1 MREDG
6 SSLPNR
12 TPMQMEAKHQ
22 RTLRRRRRVKLI
34 PMIEEG
40 SMNNSVK
47 PQNDPM
53 ASYAS
58 GSDVYGD
65 GSLRLESRRFTYEE
79 LKMITNNFQRV
90 LGRGGF
96 GYVYDGFLEDGTQVA
111 VKLRSQSSN
120 QGVKEFLAEAHIL
133 TRIHHKNLV
142 SMIGYCNDGEYMAL
156 VYEYM
161 SEGTLQDHIE
171 GRKNIEG
178 CLPWRRRLRIAL
190 ESAQGAPFNIL
201 KYLHKGC
208 NPPLIHRDVKATNI
222 LLNTKLEARIANFG
236 LSKAFNSESDTY
248 VSTNTLVGM
257 PGYVDP
263 EYQATMQPTAK
274 SDVYSFG
281 VVLLELITGKPAIP
295 REAEPTSIIQWAR
308 KRMALGNIESVVDA
322 RMRGIYDVNSV
333 WKVADIALKC
343 TSYALTQRPTMT
355 DVVAQLQECIELE
368 EGHASGDVNVELHT
382 TGSGGNPNL
391 SYGSYGGDQSA
402 DISQSSTAFD
412 MEENAKRV
420 LAMSMGPVAR

>member
-1 MREDG
+1 
-6 SSLPNR
+6 
-12 TPMQMEAKHQ
+12 
-22 RTLRRRRRVKLI
+22 
-34 PMIEEG
+34 
-40 SMNNSVK
+40 MNNSVK

-171 GRKNIEG
+171 GR

-190 ESAQGAPFNIL
+190 ESAQEL
-201 KYLHKGC
+201 EYLHKGC